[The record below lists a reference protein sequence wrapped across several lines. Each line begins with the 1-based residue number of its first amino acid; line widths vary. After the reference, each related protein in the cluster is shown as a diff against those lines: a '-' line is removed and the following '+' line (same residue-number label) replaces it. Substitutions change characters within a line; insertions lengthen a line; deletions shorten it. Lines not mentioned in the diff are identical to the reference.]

1 MEKKLIYIC
10 ILLLLIFFSNCEEV
24 FEEEEGEPEYL
35 DGDHYFK
42 YFLKEYLVKR
52 KLFDSDNPVKRD
64 ELRKIFLDVITD
76 EEDSKE
82 YVETM
87 YGHLADYFMDTYY
100 KDRREIKGK
109 EIYDLIDINI
119 ISSKFDQMVGNFQNM
134 SEEEDSDYD
143 SRDAVGEP
151 NSDI

>member
-1 MEKKLIYIC
+1 MENKLLYFLV
-10 ILLLLIFFSNCEEV
+10 LLLFIFLSNCEKV
-24 FEEEEGEPEYL
+24 YEEEEVDPEYL
-35 DGDHYFK
+35 DADHYFK

-52 KLFDSDNPVKRD
+52 KLFDSDKPVLRD

-76 EEDSKE
+76 EDDSKE
-82 YVETM
+82 YVETV

-100 KDRREIKGK
+100 KDRPVIKGK

-119 ISSKFDQMVGNFQNM
+119 ISSKFDQMVGNFPNL
-134 SEEEDSDYD
+134 SEEEDGDYD

>member
-1 MEKKLIYIC
+1 MEKKLFYFFV
-10 ILLLLIFFSNCEEV
+10 LLSFIFLSNCEKV
-24 FEEEEGEPEYL
+24 YEEEEDDPEYL
-35 DGDHYFK
+35 DADHYFK

-52 KLFDSDNPVKRD
+52 KLFDSDKPVLRD

-76 EEDSKE
+76 EDDSKE
-82 YVETM
+82 YVETV

-100 KDRREIKGK
+100 KDRPVIKGK

-119 ISSKFDQMVGNFQNM
+119 ISSKFDQMVGNFPNL
-134 SEEEDSDYD
+134 SEEEDGDYD

>member
-1 MEKKLIYIC
+1 MEKKLFYFF
-10 ILLLLIFFSNCEEV
+10 ILLLYIFLSNCEKV
-24 FEEEEGEPEYL
+24 YEEEEDDPEYL
-35 DGDHYFK
+35 EADHYFK

-52 KLFDSDNPVKRD
+52 KLFDSDKPVLRD

-76 EEDSKE
+76 EDDSKE
-82 YVETM
+82 YVETV

-100 KDRREIKGK
+100 KDRPVIKGK

-119 ISSKFDQMVGNFQNM
+119 ISSKFDQMVGNFPNL
-134 SEEEDSDYD
+134 SEEEDGDYD

>member
-1 MEKKLIYIC
+1 
-10 ILLLLIFFSNCEEV
+10 
-24 FEEEEGEPEYL
+24 
-35 DGDHYFK
+35 
-42 YFLKEYLVKR
+42 
-52 KLFDSDNPVKRD
+52 
-64 ELRKIFLDVITD
+64 
-76 EEDSKE
+76 
-82 YVETM
+82 
-87 YGHLADYFMDTYY
+87 MDTYY
-100 KDRREIKGK
+100 KDKSVIKGK